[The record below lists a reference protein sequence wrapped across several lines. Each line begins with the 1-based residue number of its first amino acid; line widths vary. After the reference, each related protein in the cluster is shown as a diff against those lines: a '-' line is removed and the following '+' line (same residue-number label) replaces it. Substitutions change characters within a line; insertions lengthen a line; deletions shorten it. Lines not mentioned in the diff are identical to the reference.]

1 MPDRKLTYASVVLAA
16 FCFPNLIQSARAAE
30 LTEPPVPAIS
40 DTHRAFLSRV
50 ARRTVRDVILGRKT
64 YVPEYVPAAL
74 QAVTVEVVVRLVL
87 RGYRLATAAAG
98 PSPVG
103 IATRDAALT
112 AAGIMSN
119 KDAAD
124 LDVVNRLLIEIEVV
138 GSPQPIDV
146 AGDWTRPRAVDPYI
160 EPGVHGMVLSGHL
173 LRHRFCPTELFTND
187 LIVAEAL
194 KRLAQTSH
202 TDSSQLSDVRLMR
215 FRTLHWYESG
225 QSGRIVSLRRGLTIV
240 PPEAVTPLGLDYSIA
255 RLAEYM
261 AYRQLDSGL
270 FAYQY
275 EPGRDLYSDKQNLVR
290 QVGSVVAM
298 SAHAKW
304 SGNSASRAA
313 ADLGIR
319 FHLQGL
325 TDVPDAENAAF
336 IATTDG
342 RNKLGVTALLL
353 LAMAEHPDAQ
363 RYKDIRAKLIN
374 GILRLQRP
382 SGVFVTSFPPALA
395 IDAQE
400 YFPGEALLAMAADYS
415 EKPSARTLDS
425 FHRAITFYR
434 EYFRGTRSPAFV
446 PWQVQAYALMARYT
460 KRRDYVDYVFEL
472 TDWLSEKQLDRS
484 NCNWPEMWGGVAAYS
499 NGRAGVST
507 ASYLEG
513 FADALSLARSVGDAG
528 RAERYET
535 VVREAARFVMQ
546 LQVRP
551 EEAYFMRS
559 PQDAVGG
566 IRTSPSLN
574 LLRIDHCQ
582 HALLGL
588 IKARRTLFPDKD

>member
-1 MPDRKLTYASVVLAA
+1 
-16 FCFPNLIQSARAAE
+16 
-30 LTEPPVPAIS
+30 
-40 DTHRAFLSRV
+40 
-50 ARRTVRDVILGRKT
+50 
-64 YVPEYVPAAL
+64 
-74 QAVTVEVVVRLVL
+74 
-87 RGYRLATAAAG
+87 
-98 PSPVG
+98 
-103 IATRDAALT
+103 
-112 AAGIMSN
+112 
-119 KDAAD
+119 
-124 LDVVNRLLIEIEVV
+124 
-138 GSPQPIDV
+138 
-146 AGDWTRPRAVDPYI
+146 
-160 EPGVHGMVLSGHL
+160 
-173 LRHRFCPTELFTND
+173 
-187 LIVAEAL
+187 
-194 KRLAQTSH
+194 
-202 TDSSQLSDVRLMR
+202 
-215 FRTLHWYESG
+215 
-225 QSGRIVSLRRGLTIV
+225 
-240 PPEAVTPLGLDYSIA
+240 
-255 RLAEYM
+255 M

-472 TDWLSEKQLDRS
+472 TDWLAEKQLDRS

-499 NGRAGVST
+499 DGRAGVST

-513 FADALSLARSVGDAG
+513 FADALALARSVGDAT
-528 RAERYET
+528 RAERYER

-551 EEAYFMRS
+551 AEAYFIRS
-559 PQDAVGG
+559 PQDAIGG

-582 HALLGL
+582 HALVGL
-588 IKARRTLFPDKD
+588 IKAREVLFPRQG